1 MRVVGKMHGI
11 APSKQN
17 AMSEIL
23 KLLIKCLLNAWTA
36 EKSVSENSI
45 LGESRFDRES
55 RRFWGIFIL
64 ICLIL
69 ALLAGTGVI
78 PWRW

>member
-1 MRVVGKMHGI
+1 
-11 APSKQN
+11 
-17 AMSEIL
+17 MSEIL
-23 KLLIKCLLNAWTA
+23 KLLFKFLLSAWSA

-69 ALLAGTGVI
+69 LLLADAGVFS
-78 PWRW
+78 WRW